1 MISTSHSDRTFTQ
14 RIHTAHSQITLS
26 TMSDIKKSF
35 KPCAVCN
42 CRPQDIGDVTF
53 GEFNENGSRWYCFE
67 HVNVLWKS
75 ANPNIKNTSDWWNHL
90 EKVNGVSPRPR

>member
-1 MISTSHSDRTFTQ
+1 
-14 RIHTAHSQITLS
+14 
-26 TMSDIKKSF
+26 MSDIKKSF